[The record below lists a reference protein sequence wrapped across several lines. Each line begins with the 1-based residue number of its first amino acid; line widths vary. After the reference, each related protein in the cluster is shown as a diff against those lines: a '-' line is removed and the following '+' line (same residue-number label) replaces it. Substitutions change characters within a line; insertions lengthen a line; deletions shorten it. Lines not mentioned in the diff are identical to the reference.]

1 MLEKDENETFSYTY
15 SSVHRE
21 EIEKIRNKYIEE
33 QENDLITLRR
43 LDNYITNTA
52 TYASIFVGIIGVLV
66 FGTGLSLV
74 LSFSKYVLGI
84 IVGFCG
90 LVIMGMGLFVNKAI
104 LNKLRKKYANKII
117 ELSDK
122 LLK

>member
-1 MLEKDENETFSYTY
+1 MKNKKFS
-15 SSVHRE
+15 
-21 EIEKIRNKYIEE
+21 
-33 QENDLITLRR
+33 
-43 LDNYITNTA
+43 
-52 TYASIFVGIIGVLV
+52 IIGVLV